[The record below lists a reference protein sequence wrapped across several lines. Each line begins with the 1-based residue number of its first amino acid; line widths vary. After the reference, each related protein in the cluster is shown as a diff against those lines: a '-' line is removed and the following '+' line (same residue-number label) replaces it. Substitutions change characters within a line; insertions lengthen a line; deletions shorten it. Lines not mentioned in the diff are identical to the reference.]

1 MPETIGHFQLLE
13 QVGAGTLGE
22 LHRARDL
29 ELGRTVAIRLLGPSF
44 TTDPDTCQAVLNDAR
59 RVSALSHPAIAAVYE
74 CGEDAGRAYIA
85 SEFVP
90 GQRLSV
96 VVSGSPLNPR
106 RALDLVV
113 QIADGLAAADG
124 CDLTHG
130 ALAAA
135 RIMVTSK
142 GAAKVLDVGMS
153 HWTSAK
159 GQERLDDRVGLGAV
173 LFEMLVGR
181 PLKHGWPAELRIGAV
196 PAEVQP
202 VLQALASSRAGER
215 YESMATAAAALRELA
230 ESFAARRSRGV

>member
-1 MPETIGHFQLLE
+1 MPETIGHFQLLQ
-13 QVGAGTLGE
+13 QVGTGTLGE

-29 ELGRTVAIRLLGPSF
+29 ELGRTVAVRLLGPSF
-44 TTDPDTCQAVLNDAR
+44 TTDPETCQAVLNDAR
-59 RVSALSHPAIAAVYE
+59 RVSVLSHPAIAAVYE

-90 GQRLSV
+90 GQRLSAM
-96 VVSGSPLNPR
+96 VSGSPLNPR
-106 RALDLVV
+106 RALDLAA

-130 ALAAA
+130 RLVTAC
-135 RIMVTSK
+135 IMVTPK

-153 HWTSAK
+153 DWTSAK
-159 GQERLDDRVGLGAV
+159 EQKRFDDRVGLGAV

-181 PLKHGWPAELRIGAV
+181 PLRHGWPAELRLGAV
-196 PAEVQP
+196 PAGGQP
-202 VLQALASSRAGER
+202 VVQALASSRAGEQ

-230 ESFAARRSRGV
+230 MRLR